1 MTRYETPDVFEPGD
15 DEGEPGVSYQ
25 CLIAIS
31 ADSLQ
36 TLRACD
42 VYRVLSEAPA
52 RARQGLADWIVA
64 GRPDLVARVA
74 EALADL

>member
-1 MTRYETPDVFEPGD
+1 MNRYETPDVFEPED

-25 CLIAIS
+25 TLIAIS

-52 RARQGLADWIVA
+52 RARRGLADWIVA
-64 GRPDLVARVA
+64 GRPDLAA
-74 EALADL
+74 ECAECLADL